1 MPFSPVYSAA
11 CKQEEG
17 SLACTDQLDLCIVL
31 QGYLKAVLAACN
43 KTEPT
48 GDVQHPAA
56 APGPGPGSRP
66 SATARVGVR
75 CLALLLKSLSHF
87 NHAFDILQVGL

>member
-1 MPFSPVYSAA
+1 MS
-11 CKQEEG
+11 
-17 SLACTDQLDLCIVL
+17 L

-43 KTEPT
+43 KTEPAGGT
-48 GDVQHPAA
+48 QNSAA
-56 APGPGPGSRP
+56 APGPVPGTRP

-87 NHAFDILQVGL
+87 NHAFDILQVGI